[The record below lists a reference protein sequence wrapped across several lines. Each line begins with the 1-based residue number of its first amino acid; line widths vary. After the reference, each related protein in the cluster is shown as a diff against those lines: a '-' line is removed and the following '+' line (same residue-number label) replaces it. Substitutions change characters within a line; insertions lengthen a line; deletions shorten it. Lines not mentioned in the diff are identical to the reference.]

1 MKLDL
6 WKSSIQN
13 KYSQLLVTIIV
24 LFLAGPVFSG
34 TTGQIVISAVF
45 TSTIIT
51 IIRTFNLKKR
61 EFLLLLTLAGISF
74 SLDIH
79 NSLRVNIV
87 RNQAFVMAVETIYSL
102 FILTALVTINRKIFS
117 EKKVS
122 GDTIKGGIA
131 VFFLIGI
138 FWALLYHM
146 IHLLDPQAFSQPVGA
161 TDFRDSMFYFSFTT
175 LTTLGYGD
183 IVPVSDFAR
192 SLANLEA
199 IVGVMYPAVYIARVV
214 GLYTAQEL
222 SNHD

>member
-1 MKLDL
+1 MRLDL

-24 LFLAGPVFSG
+24 LFLIAPIFSG

-45 TSTIIT
+45 TSTIIA

-61 EFLLLLTLAGISF
+61 EFLLLLTLAGVSF
-74 SLDIH
+74 SFDIY
-79 NSLRVNIV
+79 NALRVNIV
-87 RNQAFVMAVETIYSL
+87 RNQAFVIAVETIYSI

-146 IHLLDPQAFSQPVGA
+146 VYLLDPQAFAQPAGV
-161 TDFRDSMFYFSFTT
+161 TDFFDSMFYFSFTT

-183 IVPVSDFAR
+183 ILPVSELAR
-192 SLANLEA
+192 SLATLEA
-199 IVGVMYPAVYIARVV
+199 IAGVMYPAVYIARVV